1 MSSAVHGVRPHFVGL
16 TVGLVLAVGVGV
28 GAAALDKL
36 SSQSSLHSDAWGIVV
51 GVGRFVLNSGV
62 VWGILAFVAGRL
74 TRRAWA
80 APLSGVIT
88 LSVAV
93 GAYYLYAATLGD
105 RVWGIRPLL
114 PSITRW
120 MLVAIVAGLAL
131 GFLGWLSRRAGR
143 AALIGIATPTLVALG
158 AFVVAAPGYRSDPI
172 SLGLNVLVVAACAVW
187 SCWMLRVRRR
197 ISATPIARTDSP
209 Q

>member
-1 MSSAVHGVRPHFVGL
+1 VSSVEDRARPHFVGL

-36 SSQSSLHSDAWGIVV
+36 SSQSYLHSDTWGIVV

-120 MLVAIVAGLAL
+120 MLVAIVAGLLL

-143 AALIGIATPTLVALG
+143 AALIGIVAPTVVALG
-158 AFVVAAPGYRSDPI
+158 ALVVAAPGYRSDPI
-172 SLGLNVLVVAACAVW
+172 ALGLNVLVVAACGVW
-187 SCWMLRVRRR
+187 LVLMLR
-197 ISATPIARTDSP
+197 ARGRLLEDGVI

>member
-1 MSSAVHGVRPHFVGL
+1 VSEVARPHFVGL
-16 TVGLVLAVGVGV
+16 TVGLVLAIGVGV

-36 SSQSSLHSDAWGIVV
+36 SSESYLHSDTWGIVV

-120 MLVAIVAGLAL
+120 MLVAIVAGLVL

-158 AFVVAAPGYRSDPI
+158 AFVVALPSYGYDPFL
-172 SLGLNVLVVAACAVW
+172 LGLNLVVVAVCGVW
-187 SCWMLRVRRR
+187 SMVMLRARR
-197 ISATPIARTDSP
+197 ADA
-209 Q
+209 